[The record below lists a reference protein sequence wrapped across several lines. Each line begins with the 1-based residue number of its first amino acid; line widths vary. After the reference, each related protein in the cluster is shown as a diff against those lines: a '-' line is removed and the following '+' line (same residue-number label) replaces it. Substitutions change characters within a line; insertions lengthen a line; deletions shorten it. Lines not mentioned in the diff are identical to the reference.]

1 MIIGDF
7 RGFDFTTKATVMLKK
22 YKSVPETKKDDILI
36 ADALALKLNMD
47 ISSTTMLTSQG
58 TGLGN
63 LIYKEAGNPL
73 GASGTLTVAQLSAN
87 LDTIMTNW
95 EGVTF
100 STYVM
105 YDSVIAKIN
114 AAFSD
119 GAATLPYDTAT
130 WNHGTAASVVMSGLH
145 SIATVPF
152 LIGNPGAKPT
162 QVMGQKPMVPTVYAL
177 AQNYPNPFN
186 PTSTVQFDVPGASIV
201 TIKVYNILGQEVAT
215 LLNQQSYSGAT
226 RKCRNV
232 RRQQPCLRRILLS
245 HDCSDS

>member
-1 MIIGDF
+1 M
-7 RGFDFTTKATVMLKK
+7 
-22 YKSVPETKKDDILI
+22 
-36 ADALALKLNMD
+36 
-47 ISSTTMLTSQG
+47 
-58 TGLGN
+58 
-63 LIYKEAGNPL
+63 IYKEAGNPL
-73 GASGTLTVAQLSAN
+73 GASGTLTVAQISAN

-100 STYVM
+100 GTYVM
-105 YDSVIAKIN
+105 YDSVVAKIN

-130 WNHGTAASVVMSGLH
+130 WNHGTAASVMMSGLH

-152 LIGNPGAKPT
+152 LVGNPGAKPT

-226 RKCRNV
+226 
-232 RRQQPCLRRILLS
+232 
-245 HDCSDS
+245 HDVVTFDGSNLASGVYFYRMTAQTLDDNGQVTGATFTQVKKMMMVK